1 MLAGFADDDQLAL
14 LAPYQD
20 RYFEVVPRS
29 WRDWS
34 PDMARWFVSYAY
46 PITDNPAVISA
57 TSDLINSSDLPPG
70 LARLLSEGRDG
81 LRRALRCQERDR
93 QAAG

>member
-1 MLAGFADDDQLAL
+1 MLAGFADGDQLAL

-20 RYFEVVPRS
+20 RYFEVVHRI

-46 PITDNPAVISA
+46 PIADNPVVISA
-57 TSDLINSSDLPPG
+57 TSDLINSGDLPPG
-70 LARLLSEGRDG
+70 LVRLLSEGRDG

-93 QAAG
+93 RAAD